1 MEVEA
6 EIDREPLSTKGVV
19 MLILLPLLTNIS
31 ILLFEIFSLSIWV
44 SSSDPSNIIGVIG
57 IVFYYLGCLA
67 LFVAY
72 GRSTGGWTEMFGG
85 QTMILVVVLV
95 ITYPIFYLFWL
106 PLIIYQLL
114 LYVGTPKSV
123 WQRMFDGTSM
133 SIEFLHPEFSYS
145 SCQRFARAVY
155 IGVPFAFFAFAFV
168 VFVVAL
174 TPLWYFILSPM
185 GLGTLGI
192 CLHIS
197 LHFPHTINADLIE
210 RITKSYDWGVFVH
223 TYALAL
229 PFAIIAIAYLLIVEV
244 SWFAVMLAIL
254 TILHFAV
261 CCGPA
266 AVSAVR
272 KLRRNV
278 IEESP

>member
-1 MEVEA
+1 MEIDV
-6 EIDREPLSTKGVV
+6 EIDREPLSTKGIV
-19 MLILLPLLTNIS
+19 MLILLPLFTNIS

-57 IVFYYLGCLA
+57 IYFYYLGCLA

-72 GRSTGGWTEMFGG
+72 GRSTGGWTQMFGG
-85 QTMILVVVLV
+85 QVMALVIVLV

-123 WQRMFDGTSM
+123 WERMFSETSM
-133 SIEFLHPEFSYS
+133 SVELLHPEFSYS
-145 SCQRFARAVY
+145 SCQRFGRIIY
-155 IGVPFAFFAFAFV
+155 IGIPFAFFALAFI
-168 VFVVAL
+168 VFVVVL

-197 LHFPHTINADLIE
+197 LHFPHTIETDLLE
-210 RITKSYDWGVFVH
+210 RIAKSYDWGVFIH

-229 PFAIIAIAYLLIVEV
+229 PFAVIAIAYLVIVGV
-244 SWFAVMLAIL
+244 RWFAVMLAVL
-254 TILHFAV
+254 TLLHFVV
-261 CCGPA
+261 CCVPA
-266 AVSAVR
+266 AITAVR
-272 KLRRNV
+272 KCRRNV
-278 IEESP
+278 VEESP